1 MAEFMEIR
9 KNEYSKGT
17 VNSLEIRESRKTD
30 AAAMMEIENLVWT
43 ASTTP
48 GEIHFASEAAF
59 LLKNPPG
66 TKKVAVIEG
75 KAVGILGYHSPTS
88 LTSHKHVWTFD
99 IAVHPDYQKRG
110 IGSALLAELKR
121 LATAEHI
128 HKLSLRVLS
137 NNEKAILL
145 YKRAGFEVEG
155 ILKQEFYLNG
165 QFVDDVLMAYF
176 L

>member
-59 LLKNPPG
+59 LLKKPSRHQ
-66 TKKVAVIEG
+66 ESCS
-75 KAVGILGYHSPTS
+75 YRRESS
-88 LTSHKHVWTFD
+88 W
-99 IAVHPDYQKRG
+99 HPW
-110 IGSALLAELKR
+110 
-121 LATAEHI
+121 
-128 HKLSLRVLS
+128 LS
-137 NNEKAILL
+137 
-145 YKRAGFEVEG
+145 FP
-155 ILKQEFYLNG
+155 YLI
-165 QFVDDVLMAYF
+165 D
-176 L
+176 